1 MNKFVPILNFGT
13 SSFFSLTITI
23 SFLNHQ
29 QYLLLSNHASLF
41 YMAFPPVLLIPN
53 LSHSPQSFHTF
64 FHYVHLPIFLFS
76 EVPTP
81 FISHS
86 SFSYVHFLSP
96 QFSHTTPT
104 VFTSTPYPPFTLS
117 LLYFIIPT
125 PS

>member
-81 FISHS
+81 FISFHTAA
-86 SFSYVHFLSP
+86 SP
-96 QFSHTTPT
+96 TSLFTPS
-104 VFTSTPYPPFTLS
+104 VLPYFPHCLHKYPIS
-117 LLYFIIPT
+117 PIHPLYFIIPT